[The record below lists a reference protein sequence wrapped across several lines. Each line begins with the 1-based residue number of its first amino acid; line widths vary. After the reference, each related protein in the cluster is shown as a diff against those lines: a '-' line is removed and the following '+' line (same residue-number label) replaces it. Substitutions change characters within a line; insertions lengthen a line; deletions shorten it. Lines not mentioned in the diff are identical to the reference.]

1 MQPCLTTS
9 ADFHGGEQ
17 RTFRKHPRIYKTFF
31 LFFLVTVFLFFPLG
45 QADAENHDVF
55 KESAFEVKTYI
66 IPSCYLNTSGTFS
79 FPDLDPSV
87 TGDVNAGMG
96 ISLMCTYGSNWTM
109 SLDMGRWSNG
119 GTRRMKHESKEY
131 YISYSL
137 RTDMASGGGAG
148 SKILIPGASLS
159 GTIKSLDYAGAT
171 PGNYSDTVIVTVTP
185 SVAY

>member
-9 ADFHGGEQ
+9 ADFHGREQ
-17 RTFRKHPRIYKTFF
+17 RTFPKHLRIYEIFF
-31 LFFLVTVFLFFPLG
+31 LLFLVSAFFFSPLR
-45 QADAENHDVF
+45 QVHAENHDVF
-55 KESAFEVKTYI
+55 KESTFEVKTYI
-66 IPSCYLNTSGTFS
+66 IPSCAMNTSDTLS
-79 FPDLDPSV
+79 FPDLDPSA
-87 TGDVNAGMG
+87 TGDVNAGKG
-96 ISLMCTYGSNWTM
+96 VYLMCTYGSNWTM
-109 SLDMGRWSNG
+109 TLDMGRWSTG

-131 YISYSL
+131 YIPYSL

-148 SKILIPGASLS
+148 SKFNIPGVSLS